1 MDFCYDF
8 ISKLNK
14 NINYLKMKTLHL
26 FLRRVNTLKRL
37 ILGYYPRVTSITIIT
52 TNPKYPYSDFVVIRE
67 LFPLLQHKSLH
78 QLQRLG
84 RRGAQ
89 G

>member
-52 TNPKYPYSDFVVIRE
+52 TNPIRKPIVE
-67 LFPLLQHKSLH
+67 ISVF
-78 QLQRLG
+78 RLCCDSG
-84 RRGAQ
+84 IVSSTTT
-89 G
+89 

>member
-1 MDFCYDF
+1 MDFCHDF

-37 ILGYYPRVTSITIIT
+37 ILGYYPRATSITIIT
-52 TNPKYPYSDFVVIRE
+52 TNPIRKPIVE
-67 LFPLLQHKSLH
+67 ISVL
-78 QLQRLG
+78 RLCCDSG
-84 RRGAQ
+84 IVSSTTT
-89 G
+89 

>member
-52 TNPKYPYSDFVVIRE
+52 TNPIRKPIVE
-67 LFPLLQHKSLH
+67 ISVF
-78 QLQRLG
+78 RLCCDSG
-84 RRGAQ
+84 IVS
-89 G
+89 